1 MKRLIFLKVGW
12 KPTPEIRAKAFKQFS
27 EDIKKNPLV
36 KIVKNKDPRP
46 EVIIEFPDDKYQEV
60 YECLI
65 TVDIVEIIDSILD
78 PEDRDKN
85 D

>member
-27 EDIKKNPLV
+27 EDMKKNPLV
-36 KIVKNKDPRP
+36 KIIKSK
-46 EVIIEFPDDKYQEV
+46 ELQAQAIIEFPDAKYQEV
-60 YECLI
+60 YEWLI